1 MNQGKYKEL
10 IESFYKELRHV
21 QSDTLGEKKPTTR
34 ASTIKKRK
42 RRTTTKPI
50 YNPKTQ
56 EWDT

>member
-10 IESFYKELRHV
+10 IESFYKELRNI
-21 QSDTLGEKKPTTR
+21 QSDTLGEKKQTTR
-34 ASTIKKRK
+34 AYTIKKRK
-42 RRTTTKPI
+42 RRRTSKPI